1 MTADEEGKDGLMGWA
16 SKPEIFTLGMRVINI
31 AAVLVSREFSASGS
45 LGESKTV
52 LEGQLRSLL
61 ESGRAASLH
70 DEWLLRTQA
79 ALEMS

>member
-1 MTADEEGKDGLMGWA
+1 
-16 SKPEIFTLGMRVINI
+16 MRVINI
-31 AAVLVSREFSASGS
+31 AAVLVSREFSAPRY

-52 LEGQLRSLL
+52 LEGRLRSLL

-70 DEWLLRTQA
+70 DEWLFRVEA